1 METTNESTMSETMK
15 TNWLLLSYKIP
26 PEPAKA
32 RVAVWRKIKACGA
45 VYLQNSVC
53 VIPNT
58 SEHQRILRLL
68 QNDIITN
75 AGEAFVLEAAGL
87 DDHQDNLLTQ
97 RFNQDRDEEYEEFLD
112 KCNDFEKEIEKETAN
127 EHFTYAELQENEEDL
142 KKLKNW
148 LDKIRK
154 LDFCNAPK
162 GEEAA
167 QRLVKCEHMLD
178 DYANTVFQKETSKL
192 SGS

>member
-1 METTNESTMSETMK
+1 MK
-15 TNWLLLSYKIP
+15 ANWLLLSYKIP

-45 VYLQNSVC
+45 VYLQSSVC
-53 VIPNT
+53 VIPNNA
-58 SEHQRILRLL
+58 EHQRILRML
-68 QNDIITN
+68 QNDIVTN
-75 AGEAFVLEAAGL
+75 AGEAFVLEAVGL
-87 DDHQDNLLTQ
+87 DDHQEQLLTQ

-112 KCNDFEKEIEKETAN
+112 KCNDFEKEIAKETAE

-148 LDKIRK
+148 LEKIRK

-162 GEEAA
+162 GEDAA
-167 QRLVKCEHMLD
+167 KRLSFCEQLLD
-178 DYANTVFQKETSKL
+178 EYANTVFQRENSRL
-192 SGS
+192 NDG